1 MRFFSVTRLVSH
13 FAESWPSP
21 TRQAQAEEK
30 LQPESTQCSQ
40 NSHHGFEYVDLQF
53 DLPQLAQ
60 YPGIAMHSSPL
71 SWSMERKIL
80 VLATPF
86 MAALL
91 AAYSAGA
98 YGMAAPALQLQWH
111 LSSVVVNV
119 GITLFVLGFA
129 FAPIILALISE
140 LYGRYWVFLGA
151 GVVSLLGT
159 LGCAFTDSLAGML
172 VSRFV
177 TGCGASVFAT
187 LTGGVVGDLF
197 RKEDRNT
204 PMALYSLAIIMG
216 TGVGPLVSGVVA
228 EHMTWRWVFY
238 LQAILISLTTI
249 GLGLTFQETRA
260 NVLLERNCRALNVHL
275 ARSEH
280 HDPQTQ
286 PTASNSIE
294 CQYKRQESCR
304 VRFRVPAL
312 EQSSLAAII
321 WRSFKF
327 PLRLL
332 FTESIVFW
340 FSAWVSFAW
349 AILYMQFA
357 SISLVYRS
365 IYSFDSTQVGGVY
378 AAVVVGSILGAAM
391 SIAQDY
397 TCRRY
402 WPAASTRPQSRLY
415 LACVAT
421 LLLPAGLFMFGFTS
435 RASTHWIVPTTAIGM
450 FIAGIFVIYLA
461 VFNYLVDAY
470 GAYASSAL
478 AAQSMCRNLLAGV
491 FPLFTKA
498 MFERLGYQGAGCL
511 LGGVGLVLC
520 LVPWM
525 LCLYGDAIRRRS
537 VLVQKMD
544 VG

>member
-1 MRFFSVTRLVSH
+1 MRFFSVTRSASR
-13 FAESWPSP
+13 FAESHPSS
-21 TRQAQAEEK
+21 TRQAQTEEK
-30 LQPESTQCSQ
+30 PQPERTECSQ
-40 NSHHGFEYVDLQF
+40 HSQHGFEYVDLQF
-53 DLPQLAQ
+53 DLPQLTQ
-60 YPGIAMHSSPL
+60 HTGIKLHCSPL
-71 SWSMERKIL
+71 SWSMKRKIL

-111 LSSVVVNV
+111 ISSVVVNV

-159 LGCAFTDSLAGML
+159 LGCAFTDSLAG
-172 VSRFV
+172 
-177 TGCGASVFAT
+177 CGASVFAT

-216 TGVGPLVSGVVA
+216 TGVGPLVSGAVA
-228 EHMTWRWVFY
+228 GHMKWRWVFY
-238 LQAILISLTTI
+238 LQAILIGLTTI

-260 NVLLERNCRALNVHL
+260 NVLLERNCRALNDHL

-286 PTASNSIE
+286 PTAIKSTQ
-294 CQYKRQESCR
+294 CQYKGQGSCR

-312 EQSSLAAII
+312 EHSSLAAII

-365 IYSFDSTQVGGVY
+365 VYSFDSTQVGGVY
-378 AAVVVGSILGAAM
+378 TAVVVGSILGAAM

-397 TCRRY
+397 VCRRY

-435 RASTHWIVPTTAIGM
+435 RASIHWIVPTTAIGM

-511 LGGVGLVLC
+511 LGGVGLLLC

>member
-1 MRFFSVTRLVSH
+1 MRLFSIARSGPRS
-13 FAESWPSP
+13 AESDSP
-21 TRQAQAEEK
+21 HARQTQTEEK
-30 LQPESTQCSQ
+30 LPSDSTQYSQ
-40 NSHHGFEYVDLQF
+40 HSHHGFEYVDLQF

-60 YPGIAMHSSPL
+60 YPDIALHSSPQ

-86 MAALL
+86 MAALF

-111 LSSVVVNV
+111 ISSVVVNV

-216 TGVGPLVSGVVA
+216 TGVGPLVSGAVA

-238 LQAILISLTTI
+238 LQAILIGLTTI

-260 NVLLERNCRALNVHL
+260 NVLLERNCRALNDHL

-280 HDPQTQ
+280 HDPKTQ
-286 PTASNSIE
+286 LTA
-294 CQYKRQESCR
+294 K
-304 VRFRVPAL
+304 
-312 EQSSLAAII
+312 
-321 WRSFKF
+321 
-327 PLRLL
+327 
-332 FTESIVFW
+332 SIVFW

-365 IYSFDSTQVGGVY
+365 VYSFDSTQVGAVY

-397 TCRRY
+397 ACRRY

-435 RASTHWIVPTTAIGM
+435 RASTHWVVPTTAIGM